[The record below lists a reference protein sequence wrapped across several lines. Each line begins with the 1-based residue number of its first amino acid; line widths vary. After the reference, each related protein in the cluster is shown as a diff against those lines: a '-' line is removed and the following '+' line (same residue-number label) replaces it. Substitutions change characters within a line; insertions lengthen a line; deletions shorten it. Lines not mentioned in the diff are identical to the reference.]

1 MNIAISL
8 IGGLGMFLYGM
19 NVMGDGLQK
28 AAGEKLKKIIEMLTT
43 NKIMGVLVGTLVTAI
58 IQSSSATTV
67 MTIGF
72 VNAGIMSLQQAVG
85 VIMGANVGTT
95 VTAQLVSFN
104 IEKYAPIA
112 IGIGMAFWF
121 FTKKKNVKN
130 ISEILIGFGI
140 LFVGMNFMKAA
151 AAPVS
156 EMPQVHD
163 AMLYLSK
170 NPVLGILAGFVI
182 TGTIQ
187 SSSAS
192 IGILIVL
199 ASQGLLPITAAL
211 PVLYG
216 DNIGTCVTSL
226 LSTVGASRNA
236 RRAAI
241 MHLCFNVI
249 GTLLFIIV
257 LSKPI
262 VALVTSIDPTN
273 VPRQIANAH
282 TLFNVVN
289 VIVLLPFSSY
299 LVKLATKLV
308 PYTEDEDLENIHTTK
323 FLDERILETP
333 SIALSNTVDEVIR
346 MASRSTRA
354 LDSAYD
360 AVKTFNH
367 EKREK
372 TFEYEKM
379 INTLQLDITNFL
391 FALSNRN
398 LSDLERIKADVL
410 FHIVNDIERVGDHAD
425 NIAEISQFMEDKKVK
440 FTDDATKELDTL
452 FELASKNFYDSITAL
467 KTSDFELAATITD
480 REREINILEQ
490 NARNSHMVR
499 LRSGTCSVEAGIYFL
514 DIISNLER
522 ISDHSINITEEL
534 GRMSYQLPKLYS
546 YCALQH
552 SRIQICCWLLPE
564 LDPQYLYLLPGQS
577 SVLLSP

>member
-1 MNIAISL
+1 MDIAISL

-43 NKIMGVLVGTLVTAI
+43 NRIMGVLVGTLVTAI

-85 VIMGANVGTT
+85 VIMGANIGTT

-112 IGIGMAFWF
+112 IGIGMVFWF
-121 FTKKKNVKN
+121 FTKKKNIKN

-140 LFVGMNFMKAA
+140 LFVGMNFMKEA

-156 EMPQVHD
+156 EMSQVHD

-170 NPVLGILAGFVI
+170 NPVLGILAGFLI

-226 LSTVGASRNA
+226 LSTIGASRNA

-262 VALVTSIDPTN
+262 IALVTSIDPTN

-289 VIVLLPFSSY
+289 VIVLLPFSTY

-354 LDSAYD
+354 LNSAYD
-360 AVKTFNH
+360 AVKTFSH

-372 TFEYEKM
+372 TFEYERM
-379 INTLQLDITNFL
+379 INTLQLDITNYL

-398 LSDLERIKADVL
+398 LSDIERIKADVL

-425 NIAEISQFMEDKKVK
+425 NIAEISQFMEDKKVI
-440 FTDDATKELDTL
+440 FTEDARNELDTI

-467 KTSDFELAATITD
+467 KTSDFELAATITE

-490 NARNSHMVR
+490 NARNSHMAR
-499 LRSGTCSVEAGIYFL
+499 LHAGTCSVEAGIYFL

-522 ISDHSINITEEL
+522 IPDHSINITEEL
-534 GRMSYQLPKLYS
+534 GRMSGHVSL
-546 YCALQH
+546 
-552 SRIQICCWLLPE
+552 
-564 LDPQYLYLLPGQS
+564 
-577 SVLLSP
+577 

>member
-1 MNIAISL
+1 MDIAISL
-8 IGGLGMFLYGM
+8 IRGLGMFLYGM

-43 NKIMGVLVGTLVTAI
+43 NRIMGVLVGTLVTAI

-85 VIMGANVGTT
+85 VIMGANIGTT

-112 IGIGMAFWF
+112 IGIGMVFWF
-121 FTKKKNVKN
+121 FTKKKNIKN

-140 LFVGMNFMKAA
+140 LFVGMNFMKEA

-156 EMPQVHD
+156 EMSQVHD

-170 NPVLGILAGFVI
+170 NPVLGILAGFLI

-226 LSTVGASRNA
+226 LSTIGASRNA

-289 VIVLLPFSSY
+289 VIVLLPFSTY

-308 PYTEDEDLENIHTTK
+308 PYTEDEELENIHTTK

-346 MASRSTRA
+346 MASRSTRS
-354 LDSAYD
+354 LNSAYD
-360 AVKTFNH
+360 AVKTFSH

-372 TFEYEKM
+372 TFEYERM
-379 INTLQLDITNFL
+379 INTLQLDITNYL

-398 LSDLERIKADVL
+398 LSDIERIKADVL

-425 NIAEISQFMEDKKVK
+425 NIAEISQFMEDKKVI
-440 FTDDATKELDTL
+440 FTEDARNELDTI

-467 KTSDFELAATITD
+467 KTSDFELAATITE

-490 NARNSHMVR
+490 NARNSHMAR
-499 LRSGTCSVEAGIYFL
+499 LHAGTCSVEAGIYFL

-534 GRMSYQLPKLYS
+534 GRMSGHVSL
-546 YCALQH
+546 
-552 SRIQICCWLLPE
+552 
-564 LDPQYLYLLPGQS
+564 
-577 SVLLSP
+577 

>member
-1 MNIAISL
+1 MDIAISL

-43 NKIMGVLVGTLVTAI
+43 NRIMGVLVGTLVTAI

-85 VIMGANVGTT
+85 VIMGANIGTT

-112 IGIGMAFWF
+112 IGIGMVFWF
-121 FTKKKNVKN
+121 FTKKKNIKN

-140 LFVGMNFMKAA
+140 LFVGMNFMKEA

-156 EMPQVHD
+156 EMSQVHD

-170 NPVLGILAGFVI
+170 NPVLGILAGFLI

-226 LSTVGASRNA
+226 LSTIGASRNA

-262 VALVTSIDPTN
+262 IALVTSIDPTN

-289 VIVLLPFSSY
+289 VIVLLPFSTY

-354 LDSAYD
+354 LNSAYD
-360 AVKTFNH
+360 AVKTFSH
-367 EKREK
+367 ERREK
-372 TFEYEKM
+372 TFEYERM
-379 INTLQLDITNFL
+379 INTLQLDITNYL

-398 LSDLERIKADVL
+398 LSDVERIKADVL

-425 NIAEISQFMEDKKVK
+425 NIAEISQFMEDKKVI
-440 FTDDATKELDTL
+440 FTEDARNELDTI

-467 KTSDFELAATITD
+467 KTSDFELAATITE

-490 NARNSHMVR
+490 NARNSHMAR
-499 LRSGTCSVEAGIYFL
+499 LHAGTCSVEAGIYFL

-534 GRMSYQLPKLYS
+534 GRMSGHVSL
-546 YCALQH
+546 
-552 SRIQICCWLLPE
+552 
-564 LDPQYLYLLPGQS
+564 
-577 SVLLSP
+577 

>member
-333 SIALSNTVDEVIR
+333 SIALSNSVDEVIR

-360 AVKTFNH
+360 AVKTFSH

-534 GRMSYQLPKLYS
+534 GRMSGHVSL
-546 YCALQH
+546 
-552 SRIQICCWLLPE
+552 
-564 LDPQYLYLLPGQS
+564 
-577 SVLLSP
+577 

>member
-1 MNIAISL
+1 MDIAISL

-43 NKIMGVLVGTLVTAI
+43 NRIMGVLVGTLVTAI

-85 VIMGANVGTT
+85 VIMGANIGTT

-112 IGIGMAFWF
+112 IGIGMVFWF
-121 FTKKKNVKN
+121 FTKKKNIKN

-140 LFVGMNFMKAA
+140 LFVGMNFMKEA

-156 EMPQVHD
+156 EMSQVHD

-170 NPVLGILAGFVI
+170 NPVLGILAGFFI

-226 LSTVGASRNA
+226 LSTIGASRNA

-289 VIVLLPFSSY
+289 VIVLLPFSTY

-308 PYTEDEDLENIHTTK
+308 PYTEDEELENIHTTK

-346 MASRSTRA
+346 MASRSTRS
-354 LDSAYD
+354 LNSAYD
-360 AVKTFNH
+360 AVKTFSH

-372 TFEYEKM
+372 TFEYERM
-379 INTLQLDITNFL
+379 INTLQLDITNYL

-398 LSDLERIKADVL
+398 LSDIERIKADVL

-425 NIAEISQFMEDKKVK
+425 NIAEISQFMEDKKVI
-440 FTDDATKELDTL
+440 FTEDARNELDTI

-467 KTSDFELAATITD
+467 KTSDFELAATITE

-490 NARNSHMVR
+490 NARNSHMAR
-499 LRSGTCSVEAGIYFL
+499 LHAGTCSVEAGIYFL

-534 GRMSYQLPKLYS
+534 GRMSGHVSL
-546 YCALQH
+546 
-552 SRIQICCWLLPE
+552 
-564 LDPQYLYLLPGQS
+564 
-577 SVLLSP
+577 

>member
-360 AVKTFNH
+360 AVKTFSH

-440 FTDDATKELDTL
+440 FTDDATKELDNL

-534 GRMSYQLPKLYS
+534 GRMSGHVSL
-546 YCALQH
+546 
-552 SRIQICCWLLPE
+552 
-564 LDPQYLYLLPGQS
+564 
-577 SVLLSP
+577 

>member
-1 MNIAISL
+1 MDIAISL

-43 NKIMGVLVGTLVTAI
+43 NRIMGILVGTLVTAI

-85 VIMGANVGTT
+85 VIMGANIGTT

-112 IGIGMAFWF
+112 IGIGMVFWF
-121 FTKKKNVKN
+121 FTKKKNIKN

-140 LFVGMNFMKAA
+140 LFVGMNFMKEA

-156 EMPQVHD
+156 EMSQVHD

-170 NPVLGILAGFVI
+170 NPVLGILAGFLI

-226 LSTVGASRNA
+226 LSTIGASRNA

-289 VIVLLPFSSY
+289 VIVLLPFSTY

-308 PYTEDEDLENIHTTK
+308 PYTEDEELENIHTTK

-346 MASRSTRA
+346 MASRSTRS
-354 LDSAYD
+354 LNSAYD
-360 AVKTFNH
+360 AVKTFSH

-372 TFEYEKM
+372 TFEYERM
-379 INTLQLDITNFL
+379 INTLQLDITNYL

-398 LSDLERIKADVL
+398 LSDIERIKADVL

-425 NIAEISQFMEDKKVK
+425 NIAEISQFMEDKKVI
-440 FTDDATKELDTL
+440 FTEDARNELDTI

-467 KTSDFELAATITD
+467 KTSDFELAATITE

-490 NARNSHMVR
+490 NARNSHMAR
-499 LRSGTCSVEAGIYFL
+499 LHAGTCSVEAGIYFL

-534 GRMSYQLPKLYS
+534 GRMSGHVSL
-546 YCALQH
+546 
-552 SRIQICCWLLPE
+552 
-564 LDPQYLYLLPGQS
+564 
-577 SVLLSP
+577 

>member
-43 NKIMGVLVGTLVTAI
+43 NRIMGVLVGTLVTAI

-85 VIMGANVGTT
+85 VIMGANIGTT

-112 IGIGMAFWF
+112 IGIGMVFWF
-121 FTKKKNVKN
+121 FTKKKNIKN

-140 LFVGMNFMKAA
+140 LFVGMNFMKEA

-156 EMPQVHD
+156 EMSQVHD

-170 NPVLGILAGFVI
+170 NPVLGILAGFLI

-211 PVLYG
+211 PILYG

-226 LSTVGASRNA
+226 LSTIGASRNA

-262 VALVTSIDPTN
+262 IALVTSIDPTN

-289 VIVLLPFSSY
+289 VIVLLPFSTY

-354 LDSAYD
+354 LNSAYD
-360 AVKTFNH
+360 AVKTFSH
-367 EKREK
+367 ERREK
-372 TFEYEKM
+372 TFEYERM
-379 INTLQLDITNFL
+379 INTLQLDITNYL

-398 LSDLERIKADVL
+398 LSDIERIKADVL

-425 NIAEISQFMEDKKVK
+425 NIAEISQFMEDKKVI
-440 FTDDATKELDTL
+440 FTEDARNELDTI

-467 KTSDFELAATITD
+467 KTSDFELAATITE

-490 NARNSHMVR
+490 NARNSHMAR
-499 LRSGTCSVEAGIYFL
+499 LHAGTCSVEAGIYFL

-534 GRMSYQLPKLYS
+534 GRMSGHVSL
-546 YCALQH
+546 
-552 SRIQICCWLLPE
+552 
-564 LDPQYLYLLPGQS
+564 
-577 SVLLSP
+577 

>member
-43 NKIMGVLVGTLVTAI
+43 NRIMGVLVGTLVTAI

-85 VIMGANVGTT
+85 VIMGANIGTT

-112 IGIGMAFWF
+112 IGIGMVFWF
-121 FTKKKNVKN
+121 FTKKKNIKN

-140 LFVGMNFMKAA
+140 LFVGMNFMKEA

-156 EMPQVHD
+156 EMSQVHD

-170 NPVLGILAGFVI
+170 NPVLGILAGFLI

-211 PVLYG
+211 PILYG

-226 LSTVGASRNA
+226 LSTIGASRNA

-262 VALVTSIDPTN
+262 IALVTSIDPTN

-289 VIVLLPFSSY
+289 VIVLLPFSTY

-354 LDSAYD
+354 LNSAYD
-360 AVKTFNH
+360 AVKSFSH
-367 EKREK
+367 ERREK
-372 TFEYEKM
+372 TFEYERM
-379 INTLQLDITNFL
+379 INTLQLDITNYL
-391 FALSNRN
+391 FALSTRN
-398 LSDLERIKADVL
+398 LSDIERIKADVL

-425 NIAEISQFMEDKKVK
+425 NIAEISQFMEDKKVI
-440 FTDDATKELDTL
+440 FTEDARNELDTI

-467 KTSDFELAATITD
+467 KTSDFELAATITE

-490 NARNSHMVR
+490 NARNSHMAR
-499 LRSGTCSVEAGIYFL
+499 LHAGTCSVEAGIYFL

-534 GRMSYQLPKLYS
+534 GRMSGHVSL
-546 YCALQH
+546 
-552 SRIQICCWLLPE
+552 
-564 LDPQYLYLLPGQS
+564 
-577 SVLLSP
+577 

>member
-1 MNIAISL
+1 
-8 IGGLGMFLYGM
+8 
-19 NVMGDGLQK
+19 
-28 AAGEKLKKIIEMLTT
+28 
-43 NKIMGVLVGTLVTAI
+43 
-58 IQSSSATTV
+58 
-67 MTIGF
+67 
-72 VNAGIMSLQQAVG
+72 
-85 VIMGANVGTT
+85 
-95 VTAQLVSFN
+95 
-104 IEKYAPIA
+104 
-112 IGIGMAFWF
+112 
-121 FTKKKNVKN
+121 
-130 ISEILIGFGI
+130 
-140 LFVGMNFMKAA
+140 MNFMKEA

-156 EMPQVHD
+156 EMSQVHD

-170 NPVLGILAGFVI
+170 NPVLGILAGFLI

-226 LSTVGASRNA
+226 LSTIGASRNA

-262 VALVTSIDPTN
+262 IALVTSIDPTN

-289 VIVLLPFSSY
+289 VIVLLPFSTY

-354 LDSAYD
+354 LNSAYD
-360 AVKTFNH
+360 AVKTFSH

-372 TFEYEKM
+372 TFEYERM
-379 INTLQLDITNFL
+379 INTLQLDITNYL

-398 LSDLERIKADVL
+398 LSDIERIKADVL

-425 NIAEISQFMEDKKVK
+425 NIAEISQFMEDKKVI
-440 FTDDATKELDTL
+440 FTEDARNELDTI

-467 KTSDFELAATITD
+467 KTSDFELAATITE

-490 NARNSHMVR
+490 NARNSHMAR
-499 LRSGTCSVEAGIYFL
+499 LHAGTCSVEAGIYFL

-534 GRMSYQLPKLYS
+534 GRMSGHVSL
-546 YCALQH
+546 
-552 SRIQICCWLLPE
+552 
-564 LDPQYLYLLPGQS
+564 
-577 SVLLSP
+577 

>member
-299 LVKLATKLV
+299 LVKLTTKLV

-360 AVKTFNH
+360 AVKTFSH

-534 GRMSYQLPKLYS
+534 GRMSGHVSL
-546 YCALQH
+546 
-552 SRIQICCWLLPE
+552 
-564 LDPQYLYLLPGQS
+564 
-577 SVLLSP
+577 

>member
-43 NKIMGVLVGTLVTAI
+43 NRIMGVLVGTLVTAI

-85 VIMGANVGTT
+85 VIMGANIGTT

-112 IGIGMAFWF
+112 IGIGMVFWF
-121 FTKKKNVKN
+121 FTKKKNIKN

-140 LFVGMNFMKAA
+140 LFVGMNFMKEA

-156 EMPQVHD
+156 EMSQVHD

-170 NPVLGILAGFVI
+170 NPVLGILAGFLI

-211 PVLYG
+211 PILYG

-226 LSTVGASRNA
+226 LSTIGASRNA

-262 VALVTSIDPTN
+262 IALVTSIDPTN

-289 VIVLLPFSSY
+289 VIVLLPFSTY

-354 LDSAYD
+354 LNSAYD
-360 AVKTFNH
+360 AVKTFSH
-367 EKREK
+367 ERREK
-372 TFEYEKM
+372 TFEYERM
-379 INTLQLDITNFL
+379 INTLQLDITNYL

-398 LSDLERIKADVL
+398 LSDIERIKADVL

-425 NIAEISQFMEDKKVK
+425 NIAEISQFMEDKKVI
-440 FTDDATKELDTL
+440 FTEDARNELDTI
-452 FELASKNFYDSITAL
+452 FELASMNFYDSITAL
-467 KTSDFELAATITD
+467 KTSDFELAATITE

-490 NARNSHMVR
+490 NARNSHMAR
-499 LRSGTCSVEAGIYFL
+499 LHAGTCSVEAGIYFL

-534 GRMSYQLPKLYS
+534 GRMSGHVSL
-546 YCALQH
+546 
-552 SRIQICCWLLPE
+552 
-564 LDPQYLYLLPGQS
+564 
-577 SVLLSP
+577 

>member
-1 MNIAISL
+1 MDIAISL

-43 NKIMGVLVGTLVTAI
+43 NRIMGVLVGTLVTAI

-85 VIMGANVGTT
+85 VIMGANIGTT

-112 IGIGMAFWF
+112 IGIGMVFWF
-121 FTKKKNVKN
+121 FTKKKNIKN

-140 LFVGMNFMKAA
+140 LFVGMNFMKEA

-156 EMPQVHD
+156 EMSQVHD

-170 NPVLGILAGFVI
+170 NPVLGILAGFLI

-226 LSTVGASRNA
+226 LSTIGASRNA

-262 VALVTSIDPTN
+262 IALVTSIDPTN

-289 VIVLLPFSSY
+289 VIVLLPFSTY

-346 MASRSTRA
+346 MASRSTRS
-354 LDSAYD
+354 LNSAYD
-360 AVKTFNH
+360 AVKTFSH

-372 TFEYEKM
+372 TFEYERM
-379 INTLQLDITNFL
+379 INTLQLDITNYL

-398 LSDLERIKADVL
+398 LSDIERIKADVL

-425 NIAEISQFMEDKKVK
+425 NIAEISQFMEDKKVI
-440 FTDDATKELDTL
+440 FTEDARNELDTI

-467 KTSDFELAATITD
+467 KTSDFELAATITE

-490 NARNSHMVR
+490 NARNSHMAR
-499 LRSGTCSVEAGIYFL
+499 LHAGTCSVEAGIYFL

-534 GRMSYQLPKLYS
+534 GRMSGHVSL
-546 YCALQH
+546 
-552 SRIQICCWLLPE
+552 
-564 LDPQYLYLLPGQS
+564 
-577 SVLLSP
+577 

>member
-1 MNIAISL
+1 MKMIDKISYL
-8 IGGLGMFLYGM
+8 FGFVGGLGMFLYGM
-19 NVMGDGLQK
+19 HIMADGMQK
-28 AAGEKLKKIIEMLTT
+28 TAGGKMQQFLSKITDNRFTAIMLGAL
-43 NKIMGVLVGTLVTAI
+43 ITAI
-58 IQSSSATTV
+58 IQSSGATTV
-67 MTIGF
+67 MVVGF
-72 VNAGIMSLQQAVG
+72 VSAGVLTLVQAVG
-85 VIMGANVGTT
+85 VIMGANIGTT

-112 IGIGMAFWF
+112 IGIGMVFWF
-121 FTKKKNVKN
+121 FTKKKNIKN

-140 LFVGMNFMKAA
+140 LFVGMNFMKEA

-156 EMPQVHD
+156 EMSQVHD

-170 NPVLGILAGFVI
+170 NPVLGILAGFLI

-226 LSTVGASRNA
+226 LSTIGASRNA

-289 VIVLLPFSSY
+289 VIVLLPFSTY

-308 PYTEDEDLENIHTTK
+308 PYTEDEELENIHTTK

-346 MASRSTRA
+346 MASRSTRS
-354 LDSAYD
+354 LNSAYD
-360 AVKTFNH
+360 AVKTFSH

-372 TFEYEKM
+372 TFEYERM
-379 INTLQLDITNFL
+379 INTLQLDITNYL

-398 LSDLERIKADVL
+398 LSDIERIKADVL

-425 NIAEISQFMEDKKVK
+425 NIAEISQFMEDKKVI
-440 FTDDATKELDTL
+440 FTEDARNELDTI

-467 KTSDFELAATITD
+467 KTSDFELAATITE

-490 NARNSHMVR
+490 NARNSHMAR
-499 LRSGTCSVEAGIYFL
+499 LHAGTCSVEAGIYFL

-534 GRMSYQLPKLYS
+534 GRMSGHVSL
-546 YCALQH
+546 
-552 SRIQICCWLLPE
+552 
-564 LDPQYLYLLPGQS
+564 
-577 SVLLSP
+577 

>member
-360 AVKTFNH
+360 AVKTFSH

-425 NIAEISQFMEDKKVK
+425 NIAEISQFREDKKVK

-534 GRMSYQLPKLYS
+534 GRMSGHVSL
-546 YCALQH
+546 
-552 SRIQICCWLLPE
+552 
-564 LDPQYLYLLPGQS
+564 
-577 SVLLSP
+577 

>member
-104 IEKYAPIA
+104 IEKYAPMA

-534 GRMSYQLPKLYS
+534 GRMSGHVSL
-546 YCALQH
+546 
-552 SRIQICCWLLPE
+552 
-564 LDPQYLYLLPGQS
+564 
-577 SVLLSP
+577 